1 MNSDEGRDF
10 VPAPDA
16 ENKQWMWA
24 HPGGIIYSTP
34 LKAQGMLQERG
45 WEVYKGMSHEKARRQ
60 AKELH
65 LNTMF

>member
-1 MNSDEGRDF
+1 MIILRAEATPGLSHRKLSLMNSDEGRDF

-45 WEVYKGMSHEKARRQ
+45 
-60 AKELH
+60 
-65 LNTMF
+65 